1 VALEQSI
8 GAVIRHQNSH
18 KGDDESSEFLLL
30 KNRRGFWG
38 FPQGHKEKGES
49 EIQTLIREVF
59 EETGIRA
66 LDIHSYIGKIN
77 YSYFRGDGMK
87 SEKEVTFYFAT
98 TPTREVKISEEH
110 ADFKWVTLADAL
122 NMLDHAKLK
131 LILSKGHRKGLY

>member
-8 GAVIRHQNSH
+8 GAVIKYRNSLED
-18 KGDDESSEFLLL
+18 GQSSEFLLL
-30 KNRRGFWG
+30 RNRRGFWG

-49 EIQTLIREVF
+49 EIQTLIREVR
-59 EETGIRA
+59 EETGIRE

-110 ADFKWVTLADAL
+110 ADFRWVTLADAI

>member
-1 VALEQSI
+1 MALEQSI
-8 GAVIRHQNSH
+8 GAVIKYRNSLENA
-18 KGDDESSEFLLL
+18 ESAEFLLL

-49 EIQTLIREVF
+49 EIQTLIREVR
-59 EETGIRA
+59 EETAIKM
-66 LDIHSYIGKIN
+66 LEIHSYIGKIN

-98 TPTREVKISEEH
+98 TPTREIEISEEH

-131 LILSKGHRKGLY
+131 FILSKGHRKGLY